1 MGGFR
6 ATIRTTDN
14 ASDAGA
20 AGAWVVDHHLTGRAA
35 IEVEWLS
42 GGHLLHLAVAGCL
55 FNDLLREAANRGIT
69 IQHLAVTA
77 EGDFDQD
84 GSRGVEYAIQ
94 IRSADDRSV
103 VERLIG
109 DIEADAT
116 IPKALRTGVP
126 VNGARITVTTD

>member
-1 MGGFR
+1 MSEFR
-6 ATIRTTDN
+6 ATIRTTEN
-14 ASDAGA
+14 ASDAGGT
-20 AGAWVVDHHLTGRAA
+20 GAWVVDHHLTEQAA
-35 IEVEWLS
+35 IDVEYLS

-69 IQHLAVTA
+69 VHHLAVSA
-77 EGDFDQD
+77 WGDFDQD
-84 GSRGVEYAIQ
+84 GSRGVEYAID

>member
-1 MGGFR
+1 MSGFR

-14 ASDAGA
+14 AADAEA

-35 IEVEWLS
+35 IEVEFLS

-55 FNDLLREAANRGIT
+55 FNDLLREAANRAIT

-84 GSRGVEYAIQ
+84 GSRGVQYSIE